1 MISMYQTIQKII
13 NNENEDVDGALQENK
28 NEKNTESNTHDIH
41 LEDISLQEITNTI
54 SKERKMGQ

>member
-1 MISMYQTIQKII
+1 MLIVPYKKMKM
-13 NNENEDVDGALQENK
+13 K
-28 NEKNTESNTHDIH
+28 KNTESNTHDIH